1 MSEDWA
7 LALGVLSAI
16 FTFCIL
22 LTQYYSRVH
31 VPRRKDKEQKR
42 EQIYKPIIRNVDALV
57 EAVKEKK
64 EFREQFNWKTVEG
77 KVSRELYK
85 KLQKLFE
92 EKVDIYH
99 KWLKHNRDFIRFQ
112 GSFYLDSSLPELEGE
127 FRKLGAG
134 KLEYELYN
142 SIITSLLQGKKIT
155 LKLLEDSKPD
165 FFHNLAKCPNHKE
178 LKKLLDWLNEDTPA
192 MESLREAE
200 QDLLKY
206 ADELKIELKKF

>member
-22 LTQYYSRVH
+22 LTQYFSRVH

-42 EQIYKPIIRNVDALV
+42 EQIYNPIIRNVDALV

-77 KVSRELYK
+77 KVSIELYK

-92 EKVDIYH
+92 EKVDMYH
-99 KWLKHNRDFIRFQ
+99 KWLKHNKDFIRFQ
-112 GSFYLDSSLPELEGE
+112 GSFYLGSSLPELEGE
-127 FRKLGAG
+127 FRKLGVG
-134 KLEYELYN
+134 RLEYELYD
-142 SIITSLLQGKKIT
+142 SIMTSLLEGKQIT

-165 FFHNLAKCPNHKE
+165 FFNNLSKCPSYKE
-178 LKKLLDWLNEDTPA
+178 LKKVLDWLNEDTPA

-200 QDLLKY
+200 QGLLKY
-206 ADELKIELKKF
+206 VAELRVELKKF